1 MQPLSSYTLADPK
14 VMQNPYPYYERLRA
28 EDPVHF
34 DEGIRTWL
42 VTRHEDIV
50 AVARDAE
57 AYSDEMRVSG
67 AIRSPFQA
75 EVNESME
82 REGFLLLDPADSF
95 KIDGEL
101 HTRRRKLVAPAFTG
115 PAVAA
120 MEARVAAICRD
131 KAAAFLDRAE
141 ADLVR
146 EYAMP
151 IPILVICDAL
161 GLPMDR
167 VDEVSRGADSMVAQV
182 GAGATREEAYQHARN
197 VMQLQRFTRQAI
209 EERRLKPGSDLIS
222 LLAHARIDD
231 SSTPQLNDRE
241 LLSIATV
248 AIAGG
253 VDTTRN
259 GIAFALHALA
269 TRPDVFA
276 RLRTSQEQDKDLR
289 RFHEEVLRF
298 YSPVPQLPR
307 IAKKESVLG
316 GKTIPQGAF
325 VFLCWASGNRDA
337 QRFAE
342 PDKFDLDRTNTHQ
355 HLAFGTGVHFC
366 LGAMLAR
373 QEMKCAVRQIVNS
386 VESLELAVPADQL
399 DLSTSMVILRGLKSL
414 PVRFRTRDPVHSINV
429 IANSDSIRSTVDL
442 ESMPSTSF
450 EPITRDKR
458 IMAGIVNPIL
468 ARAEPNARFRLVC
481 NRLWRAALS
490 AARPS
495 GSSTMPAIITPTT
508 ALGAPKRVTVASRLG
523 ARLCAS
529 ATTVIRHSNSKN
541 ALAAA
546 SVLLGDNGAADV
558 CSSRKKGRCATVC
571 VKMNAP

>member
-50 AVARDAE
+50 TAARNTEDF
-57 AYSDEMRVSG
+57 SDELRVSA

-75 EVNESME
+75 EVNEQMQ
-82 REGFLLLDPADSF
+82 REGLVLFSGEDNF
-95 KIDGEL
+95 KVDGEL

-131 KAAAFLDRAE
+131 KAAAFLARAE

-167 VDEVSRGADSMVAQV
+167 VDEISRGADSMVAQV
-182 GAGATREEAYQHARN
+182 GAGATREEAFQHGRN
-197 VMQLQRFTRQAI
+197 VLQLQRFVRQAI
-209 EERRLKPGSDLIS
+209 EKRRLEPGTDLIS
-222 LLAHARIDD
+222 LLLTARLDD
-231 SSTPQLNDRE
+231 DPATPQLTDRE
-241 LLSIATV
+241 LMSISIV

-269 TRPDVFA
+269 TRPDLFA
-276 RLRTSQEQDKDLR
+276 YLQTSKEQDKDIG
-289 RFHEEVLRF
+289 RFNEEVLRF

-307 IAKKESVLG
+307 IAKKETVLA
-316 GKTIPQGAF
+316 GKTIPQGSL

-342 PDKFDLDRTNTHQ
+342 PDKFDLERTNTRQ

-366 LGAMLAR
+366 LGSMLAR
-373 QEMKCAVRQIVNS
+373 QEMKYAVKEIVNS
-386 VESLELAVPADQL
+386 VESLELAVPPDRL
-399 DLSTSMVILRGLKSL
+399 DLSSSMVILRGLKSL
-414 PVRFRTRDPVHSINV
+414 PVKFRTR
-429 IANSDSIRSTVDL
+429 
-442 ESMPSTSF
+442 
-450 EPITRDKR
+450 
-458 IMAGIVNPIL
+458 
-468 ARAEPNARFRLVC
+468 
-481 NRLWRAALS
+481 AA
-490 AARPS
+490 
-495 GSSTMPAIITPTT
+495 
-508 ALGAPKRVTVASRLG
+508 
-523 ARLCAS
+523 
-529 ATTVIRHSNSKN
+529 
-541 ALAAA
+541 
-546 SVLLGDNGAADV
+546 
-558 CSSRKKGRCATVC
+558 
-571 VKMNAP
+571 